1 MRKYNVYRTDKGN
14 LSFKENG
21 GHVYVIRCTSD
32 LGAEEA
38 LRMLKA
44 TEKRTNKKIEDYDE

>member
-14 LSFKENG
+14 LTFKENG
-21 GHVYVIRCTSD
+21 DCIYVIRCTTD

-38 LRMLKA
+38 LRMLKKA
-44 TEKRTNKKIEDYDE
+44 DKNNKDIYDGSI